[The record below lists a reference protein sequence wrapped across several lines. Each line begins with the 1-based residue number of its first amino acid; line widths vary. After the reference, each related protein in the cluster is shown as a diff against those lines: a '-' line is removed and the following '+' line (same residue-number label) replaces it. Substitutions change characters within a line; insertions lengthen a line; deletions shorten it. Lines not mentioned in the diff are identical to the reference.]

1 MHFSRNINKYPINL
15 CQPDE
20 TKSCGACCGLYNWED
35 HSRETLE
42 LLLWKRT
49 ELFFSLG
56 EHPDLEKY
64 RSLSEELSPGPKLC
78 ETIYNCEFLGFVDR
92 EQKQVG
98 CLLHPSLHN
107 GVDFRTCS
115 FYGAKLCE
123 EHFCPSFNHL
133 TTVEQ
138 EAVIISLN
146 DWYLY
151 GLVITDID
159 FVKEYFKHVQN
170 RLGDSI
176 RIERLKNAEVKRALR
191 EFFGL
196 KEYWKYLSKESR
208 FGKYYFSQAEYQI
221 SRVEYEKKWGMKP
234 SRFDKIFVSLSSA
247 FNTEADVLEAEA
259 IIEEK
264 IREFIEA
271 YLLA

>member
-1 MHFSRNINKYPINL
+1 MHFSKNIKKYPINL
-15 CQPDE
+15 CQPDKK
-20 TKSCGACCGLYNWED
+20 KSCGACCGLYNWED
-35 HSRETLE
+35 HSRGTLE

-49 ELFFSLG
+49 EIFFSLG

-98 CLLHPSLHN
+98 CLLHPFLHN
-107 GVDFRTCS
+107 GVDLRTCS
-115 FYGAKLCE
+115 FYGANLCE
-123 EHFCPSFNHL
+123 EHFCLSFTCL

-138 EAVIISLN
+138 EAVIMSLD

-191 EFFGL
+191 NFFRL
-196 KEYWKYLSKESR
+196 KENWKFLSSKKR
-208 FGKYYFSQAEYQI
+208 LGKYYFSHAEYRI
-221 SRVEYEKKWGMKP
+221 AKIEYAKNWEMKP

-247 FNTEADVLEAEA
+247 FKTEDDVLEAES
-259 IIEEK
+259 IIEGK
-264 IREFIEA
+264 IAEFIEA
-271 YLLA
+271 CLLV